1 MNIFSN
7 ILYLTNFIKY
17 CFLIIYSFFLYLN
30 FNTSQTFFILI
41 LFIKYSWSS
50 VFMQIISQYKIFISV
65 FWFLKLRLL
74 KRNES
79 KNSLINILIAKTSTT
94 FYRSSSISYLFI
106 RINHWLQFLQVRIEM
121 NCCFI
126 KKLLKFMM
134 TIVDMY
140 YKKWIK

>member
-134 TIVDMY
+134 MIVDM
-140 YKKWIK
+140 